1 MNTIQNLNP
10 GDLILIIAPA
20 KAIEPKHVE
29 FAKNLL
35 IANGFRVEIGKNCLN
50 THNYFAGTDLERTSD
65 FQWAIDHPEAK
76 AIVCARGGYGSIRI
90 FEHIQWAA
98 QLRNPKWIV
107 GFSDITVFHQYMQK
121 MELKSLHAT
130 MPLNFEDNSTA
141 SIETMLHA
149 LQGKAYQIDA
159 PFSISNKIGST
170 TAEIIGGNLSIVY
183 SLIGTE
189 LQPNY
194 KNKILFLEEIGEQIY
209 AVDRMLYSL
218 KNAGILDK
226 ISGLIIG
233 GMTDIKDTTANPT
246 ALEIEQIVLHHF
258 MFRSI
263 PIAFNFPSGHLNDN
277 QAIIFGQEATLEVTE
292 SGSQLLF

>member
-159 PFSISNKIGST
+159 PFSISNKIGNT